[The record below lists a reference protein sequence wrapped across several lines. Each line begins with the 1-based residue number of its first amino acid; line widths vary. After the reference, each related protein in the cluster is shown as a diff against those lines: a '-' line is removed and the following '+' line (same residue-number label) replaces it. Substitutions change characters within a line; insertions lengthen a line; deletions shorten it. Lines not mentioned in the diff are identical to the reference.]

1 MRVFAVF
8 FIFFSLAF
16 SEVLSPK
23 QAFVITQGGDFQGVF
38 VRINLADK
46 IYLYKNQLKLILNGK
61 DLSADLNLPNT
72 VIKDKEEVFYKALQL
87 DLPNIMLRDLKK
99 DSRLELFYQ
108 GCSDEGFCYRP
119 MKAEFIINSSQK
131 NGDLSYEIA
140 PLKERSPSSNKLLS
154 YLQDKNLP
162 LILVFFFAYGLLL
175 SLTPC
180 TLPMFPILSSLI
192 LNQGV
197 GKKEDKR
204 DLNNDTSEAKSNVNL
219 TQQEAKNSKPC
230 SNEEAKGTKKT
241 QMLSKKRAF
250 FLSLVFVFFMSLAYA
265 IAGLITA
272 SLGAS
277 VQGLLQ
283 RPLVILIFAFILVLL
298 ALSCFGL
305 FSFSLPQNLAR
316 IKGRGFLA
324 VALMGF
330 LSAFIVGPCAAAPL
344 AAALLYI
351 AHSGDLA
358 LGGLGLFVLS
368 FGMGVPLLA
377 LGLGLSFIKTGEWMQ
392 SVNVFFGFLL
402 LFMAVWMM
410 DRFLL
415 DHLTLLLYGI
425 LGVFFVVFMGA
436 FEQASSNLAK
446 IKKAILILV
455 LAYSLS
461 LFLGGLWGGKSLLNP
476 LNLSTQSAKQGLNF
490 EFMDDL
496 EKIKT
501 SLNQKA
507 LIYFTASWCENCKL
521 LERFTFN
528 DEGLIE
534 SLKDFKL
541 IKIDLSDND
550 SKNALIMK
558 EFEVFAPP
566 VLIFYD
572 ENVEFSRL
580 VGFVSSKE
588 LLASMP

>member
-1 MRVFAVF
+1 
-8 FIFFSLAF
+8 
-16 SEVLSPK
+16 
-23 QAFVITQGGDFQGVF
+23 
-38 VRINLADK
+38 
-46 IYLYKNQLKLILNGK
+46 
-61 DLSADLNLPNT
+61 
-72 VIKDKEEVFYKALQL
+72 
-87 DLPNIMLRDLKK
+87 
-99 DSRLELFYQ
+99 
-108 GCSDEGFCYRP
+108 
-119 MKAEFIINSSQK
+119 
-131 NGDLSYEIA
+131 
-140 PLKERSPSSNKLLS
+140 
-154 YLQDKNLP
+154 
-162 LILVFFFAYGLLL
+162 
-175 SLTPC
+175 
-180 TLPMFPILSSLI
+180 
-192 LNQGV
+192 
-197 GKKEDKR
+197 
-204 DLNNDTSEAKSNVNL
+204 
-219 TQQEAKNSKPC
+219 
-230 SNEEAKGTKKT
+230 
-241 QMLSKKRAF
+241 MLSKKRAF

-377 LGLGLSFIKTGEWMQ
+377 LGLGLGFIKTGEWMQ
-392 SVNVFFGFLL
+392 RVNVFFGFLL

-425 LGVFFVVFMGA
+425 LGVFFVVLMGA

-476 LNLSTQSAKQGLNF
+476 LNLSTQSVKQGLNF